1 MALFDNRIK
10 TSQSARLYQKAISLL
25 HKNMLLGLV
34 IFWLIVLKTLKPYT
48 SDNDLLLEGSGGL
61 YSVTNKIAFYF
72 DDGFKSLAKY
82 FASAQALDSLD
93 SENKLLRQEI
103 SLLNDKIVDLEVLQQ
118 YNVELKRLLNFVSL
132 LEVNYVSARLLS
144 IVDSA
149 QGPYGL
155 ISCGKDSGIA
165 VGDMV
170 VSDKGLIGKI
180 AQVSRSFAKVL
191 LVTNSKFRTPII
203 TSSGQKAILVGD
215 QLQPYILYLKN
226 IAEVK
231 IQDLIV
237 TLGDKDSLLVDIP
250 VGKVSNIE
258 DKVYLKF
265 TSDID
270 NVNFVSV
277 LKMKKDES
285 YDSN

>member
-10 TSQSARLYQKAISLL
+10 TSQSARLYQRAISLL
-25 HKNMLLGLV
+25 QKNTLLGLV
-34 IFWLIVLKTLKPYT
+34 VFWLIVIKTLNPNTYN
-48 SDNDLLLEGSGGL
+48 NDLLLQVSGGL
-61 YSVTNKIAFYF
+61 YSVTNKIAFYL
-72 DDGFKSLAKY
+72 DGGFKSMAKY
-82 FASAQALDSLD
+82 FASAQALDN
-93 SENKLLRQEI
+93 ENKLLRQEI
-103 SLLNDKIVDLEVLQQ
+103 SLLNDKLVDFELIQKYDL
-118 YNVELKRLLNFVSL
+118 ELKRLLNFVSL
-132 LEVNYVSARLLS
+132 PEVNYVSARLLS
-144 IVDSA
+144 IVNSA

-170 VSDKGLIGKI
+170 VADKGLIGKI
-180 AQVSRSFAKVL
+180 AQVSGSFAKVL

-215 QLQPYILYLKN
+215 QSQPYILYLKN
-226 IAEVK
+226 MAEVK

-265 TSDID
+265 ISDID